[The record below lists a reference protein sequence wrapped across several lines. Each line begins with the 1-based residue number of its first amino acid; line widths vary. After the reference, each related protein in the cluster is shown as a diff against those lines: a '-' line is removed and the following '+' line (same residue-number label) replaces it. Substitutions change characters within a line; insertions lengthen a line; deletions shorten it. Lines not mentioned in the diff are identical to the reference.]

1 MALPLAQADFLT
13 HDQIMAGIVE
23 ETVEEDA
30 LFNYLPF
37 EDLNGY
43 KQVAWN
49 RESTLPAESQYIGV
63 NEEVAESTPTWSQQT
78 DTLKILADRIEI
90 DNFIAS
96 TKDAVQSIVAA
107 AVASKGKQM
116 MRKFHD
122 TFYYGDASVNANQFS
137 GLHTLLAAANTI
149 EQGSGSS
156 GAAGTLTEL
165 TQLATTIKPG
175 SADALFMN
183 RNMQR
188 RLSVPY
194 IANVQYNIDKSS
206 IGDLVPDYAG
216 IPIVVTDWLTMTE
229 AVASWS
235 FTTKLG
241 GATTSIFAVKFGRDA
256 RVVPGTNGVYNN
268 NGILGLQ
275 SGGMQIGPPHPLERK
290 LGFSIQLHWYHTLIL
305 GSTLSLAAYTGLTDA
320 ALTV

>member
-13 HDQIMAGIVE
+13 HDLVMAGIVE

-90 DNFIAS
+90 DNFLAD
-96 TKDAVQSIVAA
+96 TKDAVQSVVGA

-122 TFYYGDASVNANQFS
+122 TFYYGSSSTNANTFD
-137 GLHTLLAAANTI
+137 GLHTLVASAQTI
-149 EQGSGSS
+149 EQGTG
-156 GAAGTLTEL
+156 GAGVAGTLSEL

-175 SADALFMN
+175 AADALFMN
-183 RNMQR
+183 RNMHR
-188 RLSVPY
+188 RLSMPY
-194 IANVQYNIDKSS
+194 IANLTINTTKNT
-206 IGDLVPDYAG
+206 IGDMVPDYAG
-216 IPIVVTDWLTMTE
+216 IPIVVTDWLTQTE
-229 AVASWS
+229 SVSS
-235 FTTKLG
+235 TTFSSKLG

-256 RVVPGTNGVYNN
+256 RVVPGTNGVYQN

-275 SGGMQIGPPHPLERK
+275 SGGMQIGAPHPLERK
-290 LGFSIQLHWYHTLIL
+290 LGFSIQLHWYHTMIL
-305 GSTLSLAAYTGLTDA
+305 GSTLSLAAYTGLSDA
-320 ALTV
+320 ALTI

>member
-13 HDQIMAGIVE
+13 HDLVMAGIVE

-78 DTLKILADRIEI
+78 DTLKILADRLEI
-90 DNFIAS
+90 DNFLAS
-96 TKDAVQSIVAA
+96 TKDAVQSVVGA

-122 TFYYGDASVNANQFS
+122 TFYYGSSSTDSNTFD
-137 GLHTLLAAANTI
+137 GLHSLVGSAADKLSIEGNGTAPTLA
-149 EQGSGSS
+149 
-156 GAAGTLTEL
+156 EL
-165 TQLATTIKPG
+165 TDLATTIKPG

-183 RNMQR
+183 RQMHR
-188 RLSVPY
+188 RLSNPY
-194 IANVQYNIDKSS
+194 ISTVTYNLDKSS
-206 IGDLVPDYAG
+206 IGDMVPDYAG
-216 IPIVVTDWLTMTE
+216 IPIVVTDWITQTE
-229 AVASWS
+229 GLSGSTYSDKTSGV
-235 FTTKLG
+235 TT
-241 GATTSIFAVKFGRDA
+241 TIFAVKFGRDA
-256 RVVPGTNGVYNN
+256 RVVPGTNGVYQN

-275 SGGMQIGPPHPLERK
+275 SGGMQIGAPHPLERK

-305 GSTLSLAAYTGLTDA
+305 GSTLSLAAYTGNTDA
-320 ALTV
+320 TLTA

>member
-78 DTLKILADRIEI
+78 DTLRILADRIEI
-90 DNFIAS
+90 DNFLAS
-96 TKDAVQSIVAA
+96 TKDAVQSVVAA

-122 TFYYGDASVNANQFS
+122 TFYYGSSSSNANSFD
-137 GLHTLLAAANTI
+137 GLHSLLASAQTI
-149 EQGSGSS
+149 ENGSS
-156 GAAGTLTEL
+156 TTGAAATLTEL

-175 SADALFMN
+175 SADVLLLN

-194 IANVQYNIDKSS
+194 ISNVHYNIDKAS

-216 IPIVVTDWLTMTE
+216 IPLVITDWLTQTE
-229 AVASWS
+229 ALSGGS
-235 FTTKLG
+235 FSAKTG
-241 GATTSIFAVKFGRDA
+241 GATSTIFAVKFGRDA

-275 SGGMQIGPPHPLERK
+275 SGGMQIGAPHPLERK

-320 ALTV
+320 AITV